1 MQKYQEWKDG
11 LPDFKWIKELIP
23 DPEKQK
29 VIKDNLNN
37 ARDKLLAEDGFFI
50 ALTRNA
56 NETIQQFR
64 EMLKER
70 QKRNPGNITFVY
82 IISSF

>member
-1 MQKYQEWKDG
+1 MFLSYQKYQEWKDG
-11 LPDFKWIKELIP
+11 LPDFKWIKDLIP

-29 VIKDNLNN
+29 VLKDNLDTV
-37 ARDKLLAEDGFFI
+37 RDKLLAENGFFN

-56 NETIQQFR
+56 NDTIKQFR

-70 QKRNPGNITFVY
+70 QQRNSGNIF
-82 IISSF
+82 SSPL

>member
-11 LPDFKWIKELIP
+11 LPDFKWIKDLIP
-23 DPEKQK
+23 DPEKQNLEI
-29 VIKDNLNN
+29 IKDKLGSV
-37 ARDKLLAEDGFFI
+37 RDKLMAEDGFFN

-70 QKRNPGNITFVY
+70 QERNQGNLHFA
-82 IISSF
+82 FLQF